1 MGTRELTPEER
12 AKWTGP
18 MNKSVEASPLKFARA
33 GTSANDPYMIEVTN
47 GQWEQDSRKPTL
59 VIHIIKRSDIRP
71 ERAMEV
77 VQHALA
83 DVFGRGA
90 GEIAE
95 KDYRNVAE
103 LKKRLGSNHVIN
115 EAHDSMTIIFPPGPI
130 VYTRK
135 TEFVRDKLAYALKVW
150 HDRSAGW

>member
-1 MGTRELTPEER
+1 MGTRDLTPEER
-12 AKWTGP
+12 ARWAEP
-18 MNKSVEASPLKFARA
+18 MNKAVDASPIKFARA
-33 GTSANDPYMIEVTN
+33 GTGGNDPYLIEVGN
-47 GQWEQDSRKPTL
+47 GQWDQDPRKPTL
-59 VIHIIKRSDIRP
+59 VIHIIKRSDIAP
-71 ERAMEV
+71 ARAMEV

-90 GEIAE
+90 GEKAE

-103 LKKRLGSNHVIN
+103 LKKRLGANHVID

-135 TEFVRDKLAYALKVW
+135 PEFVRDKLAHALRTW
-150 HDRSAGW
+150 HERSMSW